1 MDVLGLLATNAAEI
15 NAALIPCK
23 EMALNSREYLD
34 QRFAHVDATLAR
46 MEAMCA
52 ARLDLE
58 LAHNRLEAAV
68 LACAAHVDD
77 LQRRLGQQKSDAA
90 VQCDLLS
97 TSQPPAS
104 KRFKSCQVGQRF

>member
-23 EMALNSREYLD
+23 ELALNSREYFD
-34 QRFAHVDATLAR
+34 FRFARVDDTLAR

-68 LACAAHVDD
+68 LACAAHVDE
-77 LQRRLGQQKSDAA
+77 LKRSLGHIGQHKSDAA
-90 VQCDLLS
+90 VQCELLS
-97 TSQPPAS
+97 TSKPPAS
-104 KRFKSCQVGQRF
+104 KRSKTC

>member
-23 EMALNSREYLD
+23 EMALNSREYFD
-34 QRFAHVDATLAR
+34 SRFAHVDETLAR

-77 LQRRLGQQKSDAA
+77 LQRRLVQHKSDAA

-104 KRFKSCQVGQRF
+104 KRFKSC

>member
-23 EMALNSREYLD
+23 EMALNSREYFD
-34 QRFAHVDATLAR
+34 FRFARVDDTLAR

-68 LACAAHVDD
+68 LACAAHVVAVIDPD
-77 LQRRLGQQKSDAA
+77 LA
-90 VQCDLLS
+90 V
-97 TSQPPAS
+97 TPFFYTTAKP
-104 KRFKSCQVGQRF
+104 